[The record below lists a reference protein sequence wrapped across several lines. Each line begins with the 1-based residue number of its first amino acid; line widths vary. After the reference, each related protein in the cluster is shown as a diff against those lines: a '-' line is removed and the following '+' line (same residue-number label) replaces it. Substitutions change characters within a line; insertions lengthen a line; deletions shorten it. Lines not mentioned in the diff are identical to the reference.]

1 MSANFTT
8 TEEHVQSGGVA
19 RVKVTY
25 NPTGTVTLKTTYTAE
40 DGRQG
45 TDTIEVREN
54 VYNYVDPAGKVDVT
68 GDSIKRAI
76 AAAGAAQ

>member
-8 TEEHVQSGGVA
+8 TEEHTAPGGIA

-25 NPTGTVTLKTTYTAE
+25 NPTGTVTLKTTYTA
-40 DGRQG
+40 DNGKQG

-54 VYNYVDPAGKVDVT
+54 VYNYTDPSGAVDVT
-68 GDSIKRAI
+68 RDSINRAI
-76 AAAGAAQ
+76 AKASE